1 MESVCH
7 SQGVSWFEAI
17 LLGIVQ
23 GLTEFLPI
31 SSTAH
36 VRIVP
41 ALLGQPDPGAAFSA
55 VIQLGTMAAVLIYFR
70 SDIARITVAFL
81 KGLRHRELR
90 RTPDSL
96 MGWYVIVGTVPVV
109 IFGFAFRHQISGGAR
124 SLLLISTVL
133 VIGGIL
139 MLAVDRVAVLQR
151 GTDSVTWRDGIII
164 GFCQAL
170 ALVPGVS
177 RSGATIVGG
186 LVLGFNREA
195 AARFSFLLSIPA
207 VVLSGLFELKDVG
220 DGSNNA
226 PILAT
231 AIATVFAF
239 IVGYA
244 AIAFLLRYLARH
256 TLTIFGV
263 YRVVVGL
270 IILGLVLT
278 DTIS

>member
-1 MESVCH
+1 MN
-7 SQGVSWFEAI
+7 WFEAI

-31 SSTAH
+31 SSTGH

-41 ALLGQPDPGAAFSA
+41 ALFGWEDPGAAFSA
-55 VIQLGTMAAVLIYFR
+55 VIQLGTVAALIVYFR
-70 SDIARITVAFL
+70 RDIAMITVGWVR
-81 KGLRHRELR
+81 GLLDRDLR
-90 RTPDSL
+90 RTPESL
-96 MGWYVIVGTVPVV
+96 MGWYVAVGTVPVV

-133 VIGGIL
+133 IIGGIL
-139 MLAVDRVAVLQR
+139 MLAVDRIAVLQR
-151 GTDSVTWRDGIII
+151 DIQTVSWRDGIII
-164 GFCQAL
+164 GLCQAL

-231 AIATVFAF
+231 IIATVFAF

-270 IILGLVLT
+270 IVLGLVLS

>member
-1 MESVCH
+1 MLFR
-7 SQGVSWFEAI
+7 SWFEAI

-31 SSTAH
+31 SSTGH
-36 VRIVP
+36 VRVVP

-70 SDIARITVAFL
+70 HDVARITVAWVR
-81 KGLRHRELR
+81 GLLNRDLR

-96 MGWYVIVGTVPVV
+96 MGWYVAVGTVPVV
-109 IFGFAFRHQISGGAR
+109 IVGFAFRHQISSGAR
-124 SLLLISTVL
+124 SLWIVAFSL
-133 VIGGIL
+133 VIGGIV
-139 MLAVDRVAVLQR
+139 MLAVDRIATLR
-151 GTDSVTWRDGIII
+151 RPLDSVSWRDGIIV
-164 GFCQAL
+164 GLCQAL
-170 ALVPGVS
+170 ALIPGVS

-186 LVLGFNREA
+186 LVLGFNRET

-231 AIATVFAF
+231 IIATIFAF
-239 IVGYA
+239 IFGYA
-244 AIAFLLRYLARH
+244 SIAFLLRYLARH

-263 YRVVVGL
+263 YRILVGL
-270 IILGLVLT
+270 AVVALVAT
-278 DTIS
+278 GTIS

>member
-1 MESVCH
+1 M
-7 SQGVSWFEAI
+7 SWLEAI

-31 SSTAH
+31 SSTGH
-36 VRIVP
+36 VRIIP
-41 ALLGQPDPGAAFSA
+41 ALFGWEDPGAAFSA

-70 SDIARITVAFL
+70 RDVAQITVAWV
-81 KGLRHRELR
+81 KGLFNKELR
-90 RTPDSL
+90 KTRESV
-96 MGWYVIVGTVPVV
+96 MGWYIALGTVPVV

-124 SLLLISTVL
+124 SLLLISMVL

-139 MLAVDRVAVLQR
+139 MLAVDRIAVLQR
-151 GTDSVTWRDGIII
+151 GVESVTWKDGLII
-164 GFCQAL
+164 GLCQAL

-231 AIATVFAF
+231 AIATIFAF
-239 IVGYA
+239 IFGYLT
-244 AIAFLLRYLARH
+244 IAFLLRYLARH

-263 YRVVVGL
+263 YRVIVGV
-270 IILGLVLT
+270 IIFALVIT

>member
-1 MESVCH
+1 M
-7 SQGVSWFEAI
+7 GWFEAI

-31 SSTAH
+31 SSTGH

-41 ALLGQPDPGAAFSA
+41 ALFGWEDPGAAFSA

-70 SDIARITVAFL
+70 TDIARITVAFL
-81 KGLRHRELR
+81 RGLRHRELR

-96 MGWYVIVGTVPVV
+96 MGWYVAVGTVPVV
-109 IFGFAFRHQISGGAR
+109 IFGFAFRHQISTGAR

-133 VIGGIL
+133 VIGGII
-139 MLAVDRVAVLQR
+139 MLAVDRIAVLQR
-151 GTDSVTWRDGIII
+151 GIDSVSWRDGIII
-164 GFCQAL
+164 GLCQAL

-186 LVLGFNREA
+186 LVLGFDRET

-226 PILAT
+226 SIVAT
-231 AIATVFAF
+231 IIATVFAF
-239 IVGYA
+239 IFGYA

-263 YRVVVGL
+263 YRIVVGL
-270 IILGLVLT
+270 AVMALVLT

>member
-1 MESVCH
+1 
-7 SQGVSWFEAI
+7 
-17 LLGIVQ
+17 
-23 GLTEFLPI
+23 
-31 SSTAH
+31 
-36 VRIVP
+36 
-41 ALLGQPDPGAAFSA
+41 
-55 VIQLGTMAAVLIYFR
+55 
-70 SDIARITVAFL
+70 
-81 KGLRHRELR
+81 
-90 RTPDSL
+90 

-164 GFCQAL
+164 GLCQAL

-186 LVLGFNREA
+186 LVLGFNRES

>member
-1 MESVCH
+1 M
-7 SQGVSWFEAI
+7 SWFEAI
-17 LLGIVQ
+17 LLGVVQ

-41 ALLGQPDPGAAFSA
+41 ALFGWPDPGAAFSA

-70 SDIARITVAFL
+70 RDIARIVVAWTR
-81 KGLRHRELR
+81 GLANRDLR

-96 MGWYVIVGTVPVV
+96 MGWYVAVGTVPVV
-109 IFGFAFRHQISGGAR
+109 VFGFAFRHQISSGAR
-124 SLLLISTVL
+124 SLTLIAAVM
-133 VIGGIL
+133 VIGGVI
-139 MLAVDRVAVLQR
+139 MLAIDRIAVLRR
-151 GTDSVTWRDGIII
+151 GIECVGWRDGVVV
-164 GFCQAL
+164 GLCQAL

-186 LVLGFNREA
+186 LVLGFDRET

-220 DGSNNA
+220 DGSANA
-226 PILAT
+226 SLLAT

-244 AIAFLLRYLARH
+244 SIAFLLRYLARH

-270 IILGLVLT
+270 GVLALVLT
-278 DTIS
+278 STIS